1 MMKLPR
7 KKFRAAEDSA
17 AERGVVAVEM
27 VVVAPVL
34 IMLLLGVVEF
44 GRYYNASINVTS
56 AAREAVRK
64 VALYDSASAAA
75 AATAAASPVTV
86 SVDAVTPCPASGIGG
101 DASITLTSAFTFDAF
116 LVGLG
121 NKTITRTAVMRC
133 GG

>member
-1 MMKLPR
+1 
-7 KKFRAAEDSA
+7 
-17 AERGVVAVEM
+17 M

-75 AATAAASPVTV
+75 ATAAASPVTV
-86 SVDAVTPCPASGIGG
+86 SVGAMTTCPASGIG